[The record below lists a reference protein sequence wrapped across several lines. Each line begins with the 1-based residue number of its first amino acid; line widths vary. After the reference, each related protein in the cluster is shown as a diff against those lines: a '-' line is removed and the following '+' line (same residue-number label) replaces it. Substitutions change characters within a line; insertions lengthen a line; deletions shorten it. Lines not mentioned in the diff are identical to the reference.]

1 MEAAET
7 LGSQVGT
14 ARACASLGVPRASLY
29 RRRAR
34 ANAPAAEPS
43 ARPTP
48 PLKLSE
54 AERTQALEV
63 LHSERFVDAS
73 PYTVYA
79 TLLDEGIYLCSVR
92 TYYRLLAE
100 RGESR
105 ERRNQLNHPNY
116 AKPELLATAP
126 NQLWSWDITKLKGP
140 AKWTYFYLYVIID
153 VFSRCTVGWMV
164 ATRECAALAQQLIAE
179 TCTKHDIPPGQL
191 TVHADRGPSMT
202 SKPVAFLLADLGV
215 TKTHSRPYVSNDNPF
230 SESHFKTL
238 KFRPDFPECF
248 GSIQDA
254 RAHCRRFFNWYNT
267 EHRHAGI
274 AFMTPEDVHYQRTE
288 QVIETRSATLN
299 AAFAANPNRFKG
311 RAPKP
316 QRPPEAVWINPPA
329 TPETEDPERT
339 ELH

>member
-7 LGSQVGT
+7 LGAEVGT
-14 ARACASLGVPRASLY
+14 ARACASLGVPRATLY

-34 ANAPAAEPS
+34 AAAEP
-43 ARPTP
+43 AAPPPRPAP
-48 PLKLSE
+48 PLQLSE
-54 AERTQALEV
+54 TERAQALEV

-73 PYTVYA
+73 PYTIYA
-79 TLLDEGIYLCSVR
+79 TLLDEGVYLCSVR

-116 AKPELLATAP
+116 KKPELLATAP

-153 VFSRCTVGWMV
+153 VFSRYVVGWMV
-164 ATRECAALAQQLIAE
+164 ATRESAALAQQFIAE
-179 TCTKHDIPPGQL
+179 TCAKHKIPPGQL
-191 TVHADRGPSMT
+191 TVHADRGSSMT

-230 SESHFKTL
+230 SESQFKTL
-238 KFRPDFPECF
+238 KLRPDFPEQF
-248 GSIQDA
+248 GSIEDA
-254 RAHCRRFFNWYNT
+254 RIYCRGFFPWYNT

-274 AFMTPEDVHYQRTE
+274 AFLTPEDVHYERTK
-288 QVIETRSATLN
+288 QVLN
-299 AAFAANPNRFKG
+299 NRQQVLDAAFVANPNRFKG
-311 RAPKP
+311 QVPRP
-316 QRPPEAVWINPPA
+316 QQPPEAVWINPPT
-329 TPETEDPERT
+329 TPETEGNEPDEQ
-339 ELH
+339 H

>member
-1 MEAAET
+1 MEAADT
-7 LGSQVGT
+7 LAAEVGT
-14 ARACASLGVPRASLY
+14 ARACASLGVPRATLY

-34 ANAPAAEPS
+34 AGAPAAQP
-43 ARPTP
+43 ARRPAP
-48 PLKLSE
+48 PLQLSE

-73 PYTVYA
+73 PYTIYA
-79 TLLDEGIYLCSVR
+79 TLLDEGIYLGSVS
-92 TYYRLLAE
+92 TLYRLLAE

-105 ERRNQLNHPNY
+105 ARRNLLNHPNY

-153 VFSRCTVGWMV
+153 VFSRYVVGWMV
-164 ATRECAALAQQLIAE
+164 ATRESAALAQQFIAE
-179 TCTKHDIPPGQL
+179 SCAKHAIAPGQL

-238 KFRPDFPECF
+238 KFRPDFPDQF
-248 GSIQDA
+248 GSIEDA
-254 RAHCRRFFNWYNT
+254 RTHCRTFFPWYNT

-274 AFMTPEDVHYQRTE
+274 AFMTPEDVHYDRTE
-288 QVIETRSATLN
+288 QVLETRQQVLD
-299 AAFAANPNRFKG
+299 AAFEANPNRFKG
-311 RAPKP
+311 RAPRP
-316 QRPPEAVWINPPA
+316 QQPPEAVWINPPA
-329 TPETEDPERT
+329 TTETEDPERS
-339 ELH
+339 EQH